1 MGMKGASPKRKN
13 PEGLNMSKLTKT
25 VGALAVAAL
34 VAGLATTEAQAKP
47 KFGLIGAGIAT
58 GVILGAATAATVA
71 SPMYVGPGYRC
82 MRVAQYDAWGNF
94 MGTRRVCDYY

>member
-1 MGMKGASPKRKN
+1 
-13 PEGLNMSKLTKT
+13 MSKLTKI

-82 MRVAQYDAWGNF
+82 MRVAQYDPWGNY

>member
-1 MGMKGASPKRKN
+1 
-13 PEGLNMSKLTKT
+13 MSKLTKT

-34 VAGLATTEAQAKP
+34 VAGLAASPAQAKP

-82 MRVAQYDAWGNF
+82 MRVAQYDAWGNY

>member
-1 MGMKGASPKRKN
+1 
-13 PEGLNMSKLTKT
+13 MSKLTKT
-25 VGALAVAAL
+25 VGALAAL
-34 VAGLATTEAQAKP
+34 ALIAGLVSTEAQAKP
-47 KFGLIGAGIAT
+47 KFGLIGA